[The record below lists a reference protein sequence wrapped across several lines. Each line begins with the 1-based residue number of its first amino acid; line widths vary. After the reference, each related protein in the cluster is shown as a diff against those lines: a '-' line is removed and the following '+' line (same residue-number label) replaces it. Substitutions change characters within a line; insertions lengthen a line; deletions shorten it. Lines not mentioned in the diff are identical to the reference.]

1 MGILRKAFD
10 KFIDAMRLPEDL
22 DDDCI
27 DTCNHCD
34 DTSNA
39 ESLDDDSNDDYIDTC
54 NDCADTSNAEILSAV
69 MKDNEIIGISVIDPD
84 GHSKF
89 LLCGQHNS
97 VLEKKACSLSTTKNP
112 KSAT

>member
-22 DDDCI
+22 DDEFI
-27 DTCNHCD
+27 
-34 DTSNA
+34 
-39 ESLDDDSNDDYIDTC
+39 DDDSDDDFDDDYIDTC
-54 NDCADTSNAEILSAV
+54 NDCADSNAKILSAV
-69 MKDNEIIGISVIDPD
+69 MDYSHHVIIGINIIDPD

-89 LLCGQHNS
+89 VLCGTSSAWEQ
-97 VLEKKACSLSTTKNP
+97 ACSLSTTKNP